1 MFPPTSMLPI
11 TGSIVWAVMF
21 VPWIVDLSNKK
32 DYLTIALII
41 AGNLVLLTLV
51 ILWDEKIIQ
60 KLFRKIWKK

>member
-41 AGNLVLLTLV
+41 AGNLLLFSVL
-51 ILWDEKIIQ
+51 ILLDLGIIQ